1 MAEPAALTGPEV
13 EQLVRRVYL
22 DLFDTHAPV
31 DEFLMC
37 LADEELEMRF
47 PEATI
52 RGHAEFRQ
60 WYDGIVHTYFDE
72 VHTIKELEIST
83 DGDRAEVKVL
93 VNWQART
100 WTPPA
105 PKSEGLV
112 YDAGQTWEV
121 RRSADTGSPVIVR
134 YVVDTFAPATASG

>member
-1 MAEPAALTGPEV
+1 MAEAAPLTEPEV
-13 EQLVRRVYL
+13 EALAQRVYL
-22 DLFDTHAPV
+22 DLFDGHAPV
-31 DEFLMC
+31 DEFLAC

-47 PEATI
+47 PEATV
-52 RGHAEFRQ
+52 RGHAEFRR

-72 VHTIKELEIST
+72 VHTIKELGVSV

-105 PKSEGLV
+105 ARSEGLV

-121 RRSADTGSPVIVR
+121 RRSPAAGVPVIVR
-134 YVVDTFAPATASG
+134 YVVDTFTPAAPPA

>member
-1 MAEPAALTGPEV
+1 MTEAAPLTVPEV
-13 EQLVRRVYL
+13 ERLVRRVYL

-31 DEFLMC
+31 DEFLTC

-47 PEATI
+47 PEGTV
-52 RGHAEFRQ
+52 RGHDEFRG

-72 VHTIKELEIST
+72 VHTIKELDVST
-83 DGDRAEVKVL
+83 DGERAEVKVL

-100 WTPPA
+100 WAPPA
-105 PKSEGLV
+105 ARSEGLV

-121 RRSADTGSPVIVR
+121 RRSAATGEAVIVR
-134 YVVDTFAPATASG
+134 YVVDTFTPA